1 MKHLKWLT
9 LLVLIALFI
18 PGCWDTINL
27 EDRGFIM
34 GSAVD
39 LAKDGKE
46 PTFIVTN
53 QLAITQQ
60 LQLNASEGSSGDE
73 EPFSNITTRGMGI
86 YQIND
91 DISARSSKTPYYE
104 HMKVLVI
111 SKDLAEN
118 PDTLVKLLDYYLRDV
133 SIRRGLLIAV
143 SKGDAKSILDFQ
155 EPESELPARNLRML
169 LEQSHENSGYFRPFT
184 IGDVEQYHMVD
195 RSFVLPYLIL
205 DKHVERKGGAVFQG
219 PKKKM
224 VGTLGV
230 DDTHGMELFSG
241 KTKLS
246 LIDFPEESELFGL
259 KIISMRRDLS
269 IDTSDIHQLKVKN
282 KLIVEGVIKE
292 AKSEENFMEQKKFK
306 ELEKKA
312 SEKIEKRINQ
322 SIETAQD
329 ELNADIF
336 NIWKTLETK
345 HYKTWKKVEDDW
357 EQGENY
363 FSKVDFDI
371 EVDTKIYSS
380 GTSNQTDSGR

>member
-39 LAKDGKE
+39 LAKEGEE

-53 QLAITQQ
+53 QLALPQR
-60 LQLNASEGSSGDE
+60 LQLNSESGSSDE
-73 EPFSNITTRGMGI
+73 EPFSNITIHGQGI
-86 YQIND
+86 YRIND

-104 HMKVLVI
+104 HMKVLLI
-111 SKDLAEN
+111 SEDLAEK
-118 PDTLVKLLDYYLRDV
+118 PDIVVKLLDYYLRDL

-143 SKGDAKSILDFQ
+143 TKGEAKSMLEVQ
-155 EPESELPARNLRML
+155 EPESELPARDIRML
-169 LEQSHENSGYFRPFT
+169 LEQSYENTGYFRPLT
-184 IGDVEQYHMVD
+184 IGDVEQYHMKD

-205 DKHVERKGGAVFQG
+205 EEHVERKGGAVFHG

-224 VGTLGV
+224 IGTLGV
-230 DDTHGMELFSG
+230 EATHGMEIFSG
-241 KTKLS
+241 KSKRS
-246 LIDFPEESELFGL
+246 LIDFPEDDELFGL
-259 KIISMRRDLS
+259 EIASMRRDLS
-269 IDTSDIHQLKVKN
+269 IDTSNIHRLKVKN
-282 KLIVEGVIKE
+282 KLMVEGVLKE
-292 AKSEENFMEQKKFK
+292 GKSSENFMKPKQFK
-306 ELEKKA
+306 ELERKA
-312 SEKIEKRINQ
+312 SERIESIVNQ

-329 ELNADIF
+329 DLNADIF
-336 NIWKTLETK
+336 NIWETLKTK
-345 HYKTWKKVEDDW
+345 HFDTWKKVEDNW
-357 EQGENY
+357 EKGENY
-363 FSKVDFDI
+363 FSKADIDI